1 MEYILLIAVLVG
13 VAYFVFKAF
22 KPATLDIN
30 KDGKVDLA
38 DVQAAAV
45 KVEEVVVKAEAAV
58 VAEVKVVAE
67 EVKVAVKKTATRV
80 KAKAEAAG
88 DAVTTAVKKPRA
100 KKTVE

>member
-1 MEYILLIAVLVG
+1 MEYILLIAILVG

-22 KPATLDIN
+22 NPAALDIN

-38 DVQAAAV
+38 DAQAAAV
-45 KVEEVVVKAEAAV
+45 KVEEAVVKAEEAV

-80 KAKAEAAG
+80 KATAEAAG
-88 DAVTTAVKKPRA
+88 DVVTKAVKKPRA
-100 KKTVE
+100 KKTAE